1 MFPGQQTREETT
13 AMDLIKINNLKTY
26 FYQNKGFLSKLFG
39 EGLKT
44 VHAVD
49 DVSLTIQKG
58 RTFGLVGESGCGK
71 STLGNTI
78 FRLVK
83 ATSGEILFLDKDIL
97 KMNSTDLMEFR
108 QNAQL
113 IFQDQYGCMNPR
125 MTVGQIIAEPL
136 LMKAHGD
143 LDNDELFDEVERLLL
158 AVNLDPDSAVKFPN
172 EFSGGQ
178 ARRIGVAR
186 AIALNPTFI
195 MADEPTSG
203 LDISTAAT
211 VLNLMQDLQDKMD
224 ITYLWV
230 SHNLNQVKYMSD
242 DMAVMYLGKIVE
254 MGKTKD
260 IFSRMAH
267 PYTKALIS
275 AVPQISADKQQ
286 ETIFLEGEI
295 PSPIN
300 PPSGC
305 RFRTRC
311 PMVMKKCKTH
321 EPPLI
326 DLGAG
331 HYCACHLHK
340 VN

>member
-1 MFPGQQTREETT
+1 M
-13 AMDLIKINNLKTY
+13 AVDLIEIRNLKTH
-26 FYQNKGFLSKLFG
+26 FYQGKGLLSKLFG

-49 DVSLTIQKG
+49 GVSLAIKKG

-71 STLGNTI
+71 STLGNSI
-78 FRLVK
+78 FRLVEPIE
-83 ATSGEILFLDKDIL
+83 GEILYKGHDVL
-97 KMNSTDLMEFR
+97 KMDQKELREFR
-108 QNAQL
+108 QQAQI
-113 IFQDQYGCMNPR
+113 IFQDQFGCLNPR

-136 LMKAHGD
+136 LMREGADISQEKLGHEVV
-143 LDNDELFDEVERLLL
+143 ELLR
-158 AVNLDPDSAVKFPN
+158 AVNLDPDASVKFPN

-186 AIALNPTFI
+186 AIALQPQFI

-211 VLNLMQDLQDKMD
+211 ILNLMQDLQDEMG

-242 DMAVMYLGKIVE
+242 DMAVMYLGKVVE
-254 MGKTKD
+254 KGQTKD
-260 IFSRMAH
+260 VFSQMAH

-275 AVPQISADKQQ
+275 AVPKMDVDKRKK
-286 ETIFLEGEI
+286 TILLEGEM

-305 RFRTRC
+305 YFRTRC
-311 PMVMKKCKTH
+311 PHVYQRCKEE
-321 EPPLI
+321 EPPLV
-326 DLGAG
+326 DLGGG
-331 HYCACHLHK
+331 HFCACHLHS
-340 VN
+340 N

>member
-1 MFPGQQTREETT
+1 
-13 AMDLIKINNLKTY
+13 MDLIKINNLKTY
-26 FYQNKGFLSKLFG
+26 FYQNKGFLSKIFG

-49 DVSLTIQKG
+49 DVSFTIQKG

-83 ATSGEILFLDKDIL
+83 ATSGEIFFLDKDVL
-97 KMNSTDLMEFR
+97 KMNSTDLMGFR

-143 LDNDELFDEVERLLL
+143 LDNNGLLDEVERLLR

-211 VLNLMQDLQDKMD
+211 VLNLMQDLQDEMD

-230 SHNLNQVKYMSD
+230 SHNLNQLKYMSD
-242 DMAVMYLGKIVE
+242 DMAVMYLGEIVE

-260 IFSRMAH
+260 IFSQMAH

-275 AVPQISADKQQ
+275 AVPQISAEKQQ

-311 PMVMKKCKTH
+311 PQVMKKCKTH

-331 HYCACHLHK
+331 HYCACHLH
-340 VN
+340 NNN

>member
-1 MFPGQQTREETT
+1 MEV
-13 AMDLIKINNLKTY
+13 DLIQIRNLKTY
-26 FYQNKGFLSKLFG
+26 FYQGKGLLSKWFG
-39 EGLKT
+39 QGLKI

-49 DVSLTIQKG
+49 GVSLTIKKG

-78 FRLVK
+78 FRLVEPLE
-83 ATSGEILFLDKDIL
+83 GEILFKGHDVV
-97 KMNSTDLMEFR
+97 KMDQKELRQFR
-108 QNAQL
+108 QQAQI
-113 IFQDQYGCMNPR
+113 IFQDQFGCMNPR

-136 LMKAHGD
+136 LMRQGVKVSQE
-143 LDNDELFDEVERLLL
+143 ELGQEVAELLRS
-158 AVNLDPDSAVKFPN
+158 VNLDPDASVKFPN

-186 AIALNPTFI
+186 AIALQPTFI

-211 VLNLMQDLQDKMD
+211 ILNLMQDLQDKMD

-242 DMAVMYLGKIVE
+242 DMAVMYLGKVVE
-254 MGKTKD
+254 MGQTKD
-260 IFSRMAH
+260 VFEQMAH

-275 AVPQISADKQQ
+275 AVPTVDADGQKK
-286 ETIFLEGEI
+286 TIFLEGEI

-305 RFRTRC
+305 YFRTRC
-311 PMVMKKCKTH
+311 PHVFQRCKQE
-321 EPPLI
+321 EPPLV
-326 DLGAG
+326 DLGG
-331 HYCACHLHK
+331 KHFCACHLHS
-340 VN
+340 N

>member
-1 MFPGQQTREETT
+1 MEV
-13 AMDLIKINNLKTY
+13 DLIQIRNLKTY
-26 FYQNKGFLSKLFG
+26 FFQGKGLLSKLFG
-39 EGLKT
+39 QGLRI

-49 DVSLTIQKG
+49 GVSLTIKKG

-78 FRLVK
+78 FRLVEPLE
-83 ATSGEILFLDKDIL
+83 GEILFQGRDVV
-97 KMNSTDLMEFR
+97 KMDQEELRQFR
-108 QNAQL
+108 QQAQI
-113 IFQDQYGCMNPR
+113 IFQDQFGCMNPR

-136 LMKAHGD
+136 LMRQGAQVSQE
-143 LDNDELFDEVERLLL
+143 ELGQEVAELLR
-158 AVNLDPDSAVKFPN
+158 AVNLDPDASVKFPN

-186 AIALNPTFI
+186 AIALQPTFI

-211 VLNLMQDLQDKMD
+211 ILNLMQDLQDKMD

-242 DMAVMYLGKIVE
+242 DMAVMYLGKVVE
-254 MGKTKD
+254 MGQTKD
-260 IFSRMAH
+260 VFEQMAH

-275 AVPQISADKQQ
+275 AVPKVDREGEKK
-286 ETIFLEGEI
+286 TIFLEGEI

-305 RFRTRC
+305 YFRTRC
-311 PMVMKKCKTH
+311 PYVFQRCKQE
-321 EPPLI
+321 EPPLV
-326 DLGAG
+326 DLGG
-331 HYCACHLHK
+331 EHYCACHLQS
-340 VN
+340 N

>member
-1 MFPGQQTREETT
+1 M
-13 AMDLIKINNLKTY
+13 
-26 FYQNKGFLSKLFG
+26 
-39 EGLKT
+39 KT

-71 STLGNTI
+71 STLGQTL
-78 FRLVK
+78 FRLVPAK
-83 ATSGEILFLDKDIL
+83 SGEIYFEDENVLTMAPKAL
-97 KMNSTDLMEFR
+97 TRFR
-108 QNAQL
+108 QKSQF

-136 LMKAHGD
+136 LMREQGRIGRTD
-143 LDNDELFDEVERLLL
+143 LVEEVARLLE
-158 AVNLDPDSAVKFPN
+158 AVNLDPDAMVKFPN

-186 AIALNPTFI
+186 AIALNPVFI

-211 VLNLMQDLQDKMD
+211 ILNLMQDLQAEMG

-254 MGKTKD
+254 MGRTRA
-260 IFSRMAH
+260 IFKEMLH
-267 PYTKALIS
+267 PYTRALIS
-275 AVPQISADKQQ
+275 AVPQVSLGDQK
-286 ETIFLEGEI
+286 ETIYLEGEM

-311 PMVMKKCKTH
+311 HLVEPICKEK
-321 EPPLI
+321 EPELI
-326 DLGAG
+326 DVGGG
-331 HYCACHLHK
+331 HFCACHRHTRP
-340 VN
+340 

>member
-1 MFPGQQTREETT
+1 MEV
-13 AMDLIKINNLKTY
+13 DLIQIRNLKTY
-26 FYQNKGFLSKLFG
+26 FYQGKGLLSKWFG
-39 EGLKT
+39 QGLKI

-49 DVSLTIQKG
+49 GVSLTIKKG

-78 FRLVK
+78 FRLVEPLE
-83 ATSGEILFLDKDIL
+83 GEILFQGHDVV
-97 KMNSTDLMEFR
+97 KMDQKKLRQFR
-108 QNAQL
+108 QQAQI
-113 IFQDQYGCMNPR
+113 IFQDQFGCMNPR

-136 LMKAHGD
+136 LMRQGVQVSQE
-143 LDNDELFDEVERLLL
+143 ELGQEVAELLRS
-158 AVNLDPDSAVKFPN
+158 VNLDPDASVKFPN

-186 AIALNPTFI
+186 AIALQPTFI

-211 VLNLMQDLQDKMD
+211 ILNLMQDLQDKMD

-242 DMAVMYLGKIVE
+242 DMAVMYLGKVVE
-254 MGKTKD
+254 MGQTKD
-260 IFSRMAH
+260 VFEQMAH

-275 AVPQISADKQQ
+275 AVPTVDADGQKK
-286 ETIFLEGEI
+286 TIFLEGEI

-305 RFRTRC
+305 YFRTRC
-311 PMVMKKCKTH
+311 PYVFQRCELE
-321 EPPLI
+321 EPPLV
-326 DLGAG
+326 DLGG
-331 HYCACHLHK
+331 EHFCACHLHS
-340 VN
+340 N

>member
-1 MFPGQQTREETT
+1 M
-13 AMDLIKINNLKTY
+13 AVDLIQIRNLKTY
-26 FYQNKGFLSKLFG
+26 FFQGKGLLSKWFG
-39 EGLKT
+39 QGLKI

-49 DVSLTIQKG
+49 GVSLTIKKG

-78 FRLVK
+78 FRLVEPLE
-83 ATSGEILFLDKDIL
+83 GEILFQGRDVV
-97 KMNSTDLMEFR
+97 KMETKELRQFR
-108 QNAQL
+108 QQAQI
-113 IFQDQYGCMNPR
+113 IFQDQFGCMNPR

-136 LMKAHGD
+136 LMRQGVQVSQE
-143 LDNDELFDEVERLLL
+143 ELGQEVAELLRS
-158 AVNLDPDSAVKFPN
+158 VNLDPDASVKFPN

-186 AIALNPTFI
+186 AIALQPTFI

-211 VLNLMQDLQDKMD
+211 ILNLMQDLQDKMD

-242 DMAVMYLGKIVE
+242 DMAVMYLGKLVE
-254 MGKTKD
+254 MGQTKD
-260 IFSRMAH
+260 VFKQMAH

-275 AVPQISADKQQ
+275 AVPTVDADGQKK
-286 ETIFLEGEI
+286 TIFLEGEI

-305 RFRTRC
+305 YFRTRC
-311 PMVMKKCKTH
+311 PHVFQRCEQE
-321 EPPLI
+321 EPLLV
-326 DLGAG
+326 DLGG
-331 HYCACHLHK
+331 EHFCACHLHS
-340 VN
+340 N

>member
-1 MFPGQQTREETT
+1 
-13 AMDLIKINNLKTY
+13 MDLITIKHLKTY
-26 FYQNKGFLSKLFG
+26 FYQNKGLLSKLFG
-39 EGLKT
+39 GGMKT

-49 DVSLTIQKG
+49 DVSITIRKG

-71 STLGNTI
+71 STLGQTL
-78 FRLVK
+78 FRLVPAK
-83 ATSGEILFLDKDIL
+83 SGEILFEGEDVLAMGPKPL
-97 KMNSTDLMEFR
+97 ARFR
-108 QNAQL
+108 RKAQF

-136 LMKAHGD
+136 LMRENHG
-143 LDNDELFDEVERLLL
+143 LDKQALLGEVHRLLA

-186 AIALNPTFI
+186 AIALDPTFI

-211 VLNLMQDLQDKMD
+211 ILNLMQDLQDD
-224 ITYLWV
+224 LGITYLWV
-230 SHNLNQVKYMSD
+230 SHNLNQVKYMAD

-254 MGKTKD
+254 KGRTKA
-260 IFSRMAH
+260 IFREMLH
-267 PYTKALIS
+267 PYTRALIS
-275 AVPQISADKQQ
+275 AVPQVSPGDRK
-286 ETIFLEGEI
+286 ETVFLEGEI

-311 PMVMKKCKTH
+311 HLAETRCREE
-321 EPPLI
+321 EPELV
-326 DLGAG
+326 DVGGG
-331 HYCACHLHK
+331 HFCACHQHAK
-340 VN
+340 F

>member
-1 MFPGQQTREETT
+1 MEV
-13 AMDLIKINNLKTY
+13 DLIQIRDLKTY
-26 FYQNKGFLSKLFG
+26 FFQGKGLLSKWFG
-39 EGLKT
+39 QGLRI

-49 DVSLTIQKG
+49 GVSLTIKKG

-78 FRLVK
+78 FRLVEPLE
-83 ATSGEILFLDKDIL
+83 GEILFQGRDVV
-97 KMNSTDLMEFR
+97 KMDPKELRQFR
-108 QNAQL
+108 QQAQI
-113 IFQDQYGCMNPR
+113 IFQDQFGCMNPR

-136 LMKAHGD
+136 LMRQGVQVSQE
-143 LDNDELFDEVERLLL
+143 ELGQEVAELLRS
-158 AVNLDPDSAVKFPN
+158 VNLDPDASVKFPN

-186 AIALNPTFI
+186 AIALQPTFI

-211 VLNLMQDLQDKMD
+211 ILNLMQDLQDKMD

-242 DMAVMYLGKIVE
+242 DMAVMYLGKVVE
-254 MGKTKD
+254 MGQTKD
-260 IFSRMAH
+260 VFEQMAH

-275 AVPQISADKQQ
+275 AVPTVDAEGQRK
-286 ETIFLEGEI
+286 TIFLEGEI

-305 RFRTRC
+305 YFRTRC
-311 PMVMKKCKTH
+311 PHVFQRCEQE
-321 EPPLI
+321 EPPLV
-326 DLGAG
+326 DLGG
-331 HYCACHLHK
+331 DHFCACHLHS
-340 VN
+340 N